1 MTILECQFRNT
12 KPMKKVR
19 RKELAT
25 VNVRHARI
33 ITLRASDAAAQC
45 ILIAPVC
52 VFVCLFV
59 CGSALLQP
67 ARSVCVASERFFR

>member
-59 CGSALLQP
+59 CLWVRLTT
-67 ARSVCVASERFFR
+67 ASTQCLRRF